1 MTVRRGASAIIA
13 AHQNALRA
21 NVRNASVQKAM
32 RPNSISNLAS
42 SRQLTTSSVRCKEE
56 GKSKQSQGLFSSLLH
71 GSETAKQDGL
81 TAQSHSTTVGR
92 GKYIHEIQRHV
103 VRPDKVDEYKSILSQ
118 HYPRLSSDDSVNGR
132 LIGSF
137 EVQIGEMETFY
148 HIWEYDGYA
157 GYDQSSE
164 AFYKSKEN
172 KDLVSQLRSTLA
184 SRSNWVTQEFAFWAT
199 VKAQK
204 SNVERPLYELRTY
217 HLKPGM
223 LLEWE
228 TNWRRGLEARKRFV
242 QPIAAYFSQIGQL
255 HTVQHIWRYDSL
267 EQRKAT
273 RDAAWQVETWND
285 TVTQTVKLI
294 DKMHAQI
301 MVPLPWS
308 PLH

>member
-1 MTVRRGASAIIA
+1 LATSA
-13 AHQNALRA
+13 
-21 NVRNASVQKAM
+21 
-32 RPNSISNLAS
+32 
-42 SRQLTTSSVRCKEE
+42 VRCEAASQNDDNDAANAK
-56 GKSKQSQGLFSSLLH
+56 KQGLLASLLH
-71 GSETAKQDGL
+71 GSERARQDGM

-103 VRPDKVDEYKSILSQ
+103 VRSKKVEEYKSILAEY
-118 HYPRLSSDDSVNGR
+118 YPRFSSDKEINAR
-132 LIGSF
+132 LVGSF
-137 EVQIGEMETFY
+137 EVQIGELETFY

-157 GYDQSSE
+157 GYDQTFQQSFSSPE
-164 AFYKSKEN
+164 MKKFNQK
-172 KDLVSQLRSTLA
+172 LRGTLA

-199 VKAQK
+199 ARAQK
-204 SNVERPLYELRTY
+204 SEVENPLYELRTY

-267 EQRKAT
+267 AQRKET

-301 MVPLPWS
+301 MTPLPWS

>member
-1 MTVRRGASAIIA
+1 MAAKRGAGIVISA
-13 AHQNALRA
+13 QRA
-21 NVRNASVQKAM
+21 NVRNSSVQQAIRSSTTHSIQS
-32 RPNSISNLAS
+32 RP
-42 SRQLTTSSVRCKEE
+42 LTTSPIRKVEE
-56 GKSKQSQGLFSSLLH
+56 KPKQSQGLFASLLH
-71 GSETAKQDGL
+71 GSDAAKQDGL
-81 TAQSHSTTVGR
+81 TAQSHSTTVAR

-103 VRPDKVDEYKSILSQ
+103 VRPDKVDEYKRILSQ
-118 HYPRLSSDDSVNGR
+118 HYPRLSSDQSINGR
-132 LIGSF
+132 LTGSF
-137 EVQIGEMETFY
+137 EVQIGEVETFY
-148 HIWEYDGYA
+148 HIWEYDGYS

-172 KDLVSQLRSTLA
+172 LDLVSQLRSTLA
-184 SRSNWVTQEFAFWAT
+184 SRSNWITQEFAFWAT

-301 MVPLPWS
+301 MTPLPWS